1 MVTCKTKRGGQVFI
15 GAVGLWFTP
24 RTKRGGQV
32 FIGAVGLR
40 SHLEQRGVAR
50 CLLEQWVCGHT

>member
-1 MVTCKTKRGGQVFI
+1 MVTPRTKRGSQVFI

-32 FIGAVGLR
+32 FIGAVGLW
-40 SHLEQRGVAR
+40 SHLEQREAAR
-50 CLLEQWVCGHT
+50 CL

>member
-1 MVTCKTKRGGQVFI
+1 MVTCKTKRGGQVSI

-32 FIGAVGLR
+32 YIGAVGLW
-40 SHLEQRGVAR
+40 SQVEQRGAAR
-50 CLLEQWVCGHT
+50 CL

>member
-1 MVTCKTKRGGQVFI
+1 MVTPRTKRGGQVFI
-15 GAVGLWFTP
+15 RAVGLWFTP

-32 FIGAVGLR
+32 FIGAVGLW

-50 CLLEQWVCGHT
+50 CL

>member
-1 MVTCKTKRGGQVFI
+1 MSSGSVVTCRTKRGGQVFI

-24 RTKRGGQV
+24 RTKRGSQV
-32 FIGAVGLR
+32 FIGAVGLW

-50 CLLEQWVCGHT
+50 CL